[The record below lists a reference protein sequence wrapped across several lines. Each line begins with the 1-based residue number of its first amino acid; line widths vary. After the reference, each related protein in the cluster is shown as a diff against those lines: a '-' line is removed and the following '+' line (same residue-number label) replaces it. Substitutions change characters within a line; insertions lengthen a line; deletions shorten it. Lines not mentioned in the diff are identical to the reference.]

1 MSIQERV
8 GAIPTAQET
17 AHQAAIRNVLATH
30 SRGLDR
36 NNAELLKCAYW
47 PDAQVDYGS
56 FKGSAHQFAELVGP
70 ALASMYELTQ
80 HLLGQSFIELA
91 QCTANTETYV
101 DARHLLRGASEELV
115 FSGRYLD
122 QLELRD
128 GQWKIIHRQVV
139 MDWCRRTAVVDERES
154 ESFAAFI
161 KGNKGANHT
170 SDSLNDDNRG
180 ERY

>member
-1 MSIQERV
+1 MSIQQRI
-8 GAIPTAQET
+8 GAIPTAEDA

-47 PDAQVDYGS
+47 PEAQVDYGS

-70 ALASMYELTQ
+70 ALESMYELTQ

-91 QCTANTETYV
+91 QGTASTETYV
-101 DARHLLRGASEELV
+101 DARHLLCGASEELV

-139 MDWCRRTAVVDERES
+139 MDWCRRAAVVDEREA
-154 ESFAAFI
+154 ESFAALS
-161 KGNKGANHT
+161 KGSNGANDPSH
-170 SDSLNDDNRG
+170 SLLDNN
-180 ERY
+180 